1 MKISQVMKMVYFM
14 AFLLAFQVSSFSQ
27 EKIDLLIVNKKY
39 EEALQQIDKRIEKQP
54 DGNLYFKKGLV
65 LNFMQKFQEAVSAFS
80 LALEFEPE
88 NSDILVE
95 LADALSTLGNYYDA
109 NSFYEKA
116 VELQPL
122 NLSLNGKLGRNY
134 IQLGK
139 YQKAYS
145 VFEGIFSKD
154 STNTYWNKQLA
165 FCSFQTGKKKQA
177 IYLYEKGIIMNPRD
191 YSSWFNLIRL
201 YQQTEQFGKALEI
214 IEKGTELFPGE
225 AAFYQ
230 QQANQLFSNKQ
241 YDGARGAYEKYFEA
255 DGDSLYKVLLNY
267 GISLYFSKDENKA
280 IKMLDICAGQVT
292 NDPYVYF
299 YLSLSYKKL
308 AQYELSEAYM
318 NAAIESATPAYLP
331 EMYHHLGQ
339 IFGQQRKFEESVIAL
354 KKANELDPTNHE
366 VLFEI
371 ATTYEEY
378 NSNKTIAL
386 NYYTIY
392 LKEAGESA
400 RNVNYAL
407 DRIQK
412 IKEDLF
418 FEE

>member
-1 MKISQVMKMVYFM
+1 MKMIYLM
-14 AFLLAFQVSSFSQ
+14 AFILAFQLSSFSQ
-27 EKIDLLIVNKKY
+27 EKIDLLILNKKY

-54 DGNLYFKKGLV
+54 EGSLFFKKGLV
-65 LNFMQKFQEAVSAFS
+65 LNSLQKFQDAATAFS
-80 LALEFEPE
+80 SALEFEPE

-95 LADALSTLGNYYDA
+95 LADALSTLGNFRDA
-109 NSFYEKA
+109 NPFYEKA
-116 VELQPL
+116 SRLQPH
-122 NLSLNGKLGRNY
+122 NLTTSGKLGRNY
-134 IQLGK
+134 IQLDK
-139 YQKAYS
+139 YQKAYT
-145 VFEGIFSKD
+145 VFEEIFRND

-165 FCSFQTGKKKQA
+165 FCAHQTGKKKQA
-177 IYLYEKGIIMNPRD
+177 IYLYEKTINMNPRD
-191 YSSWFNLIRL
+191 YPSYFNLVRL
-201 YQQTEQFGKALEI
+201 YQQSEQYGNALEI
-214 IEKGTELFPGE
+214 IEKGIKNFPGD

-230 QQANQLFSNKQ
+230 QQANQLFGNKQ
-241 YDGARGAYEKYFEA
+241 YDLARESYENYFET
-255 DGDSLYKVLLNY
+255 DGDSVYKVLLNY

-280 IKMLDICAGQVT
+280 IEMLEICAGQIA
-292 NDPYVYF
+292 NDPYVLF

-308 AQYELSEAYM
+308 AQYETSEAYM
-318 NAAIESATPAYLP
+318 NAAIEAATPAYLP

-339 IFGQQRKFEESVIAL
+339 IFGQQRKFEQSVIAL

>member
-1 MKISQVMKMVYFM
+1 MRMIY
-14 AFLLAFQVSSFSQ
+14 LLAFFLSFQLSSFPQ
-27 EKIDLLIVNKKY
+27 GKIDLLILNKKY
-39 EEALQQIDKRIEKQP
+39 EEALQQIDKHIEKQP
-54 DGNLYFKKGLV
+54 EGSLFFKKGLV
-65 LNFMQKFQEAVSAFS
+65 LNAMQKFQEAVSAFS
-80 LALEFEPE
+80 QALEFEPE

-95 LADALSTLGNYYDA
+95 LADALSTLGNYIDA

-116 VELQPL
+116 ARIQPQ
-122 NLSLNGKLGRNY
+122 NLTINAKLGRNY
-134 IQLGK
+134 IQLDK
-139 YQKAYS
+139 HQKAYS
-145 VFEGIFSKD
+145 VFENIFSKD

-165 FCSFQTGKKKQA
+165 FCAHQTGKREQA
-177 IYLYEKGIIMNPRD
+177 IELYEKAIQMNPRD
-191 YSSWFNLIRL
+191 YTSWFNLIRL
-201 YQQTEQFGKALEI
+201 FQQSEQFGQALEI
-214 IEKGTELFPGE
+214 IEKGIELFPGE
-225 AAFYQ
+225 PAFYQ
-230 QQANQLFSNKQ
+230 QQANQLFGNKQ
-241 YDGARGAYEKYFEA
+241 YDVARQAYENYFEA
-255 DGDSLYKVLLNY
+255 GGDSLYKVLLNY
-267 GISLYFSKDENKA
+267 GISLYFSGNQNKA
-280 IKMLDICAGQVT
+280 IEMLDILAGQVA

-308 AQYELSEAYM
+308 AQYEVSEAYM

-339 IFGQQRKFEESVIAL
+339 IFGQQRKFEESVSAL

-371 ATTYEEY
+371 ATTYEEF